1 MRGKLILSMAV
12 LGIGSVLG
20 GGETFASNPKK
31 DFPITNSGTLDHEEA
46 FKSINV
52 GITDMNKNE
61 ESYEVEEPSLYVEIV
76 TSDGQVFL
84 LNNKS
89 QNDFKKLMEL
99 GKIKRIN
106 IIDRGKQ

>member
-1 MRGKLILSMAV
+1 MAV
-12 LGIGSVLG
+12 LGIGAVIG
-20 GGETFASNPKK
+20 GGETFAANPEK
-31 DFPITNSGTLDHEEA
+31 DIPITNNRTLDQEEV
-46 FKSINV
+46 FKSTNF
-52 GITDMNKNE
+52 GIKDMNKNV

-106 IIDRGKQ
+106 IIGKDKQ